1 MAKLSF
7 TEMLAARKAAQ
18 TNGTEAEAPKEE
30 KASEEKVE
38 SAPVIEE
45 ASKPA
50 GNSFLQRLQSAAANV
65 KPAVEETPSFSPI
78 KPVEPIPNVITAAN
92 LAASKLPT
100 QETSA
105 LIGEDSVVVEQIR
118 QRIAD
123 LQTMENGQIKESMKV
138 LQGMLLANPSA
149 CALMLPEDT
158 GLLVRALRKMTGNT
172 QALMIA
178 NAKPSRKTKEALI
191 SGLEKMSVA
200 DLAKLASDQD
210 WD

>member
-7 TEMLAARKAAQ
+7 TEMLAARKATQ
-18 TNGTEAEAPKEE
+18 TTGEAMPSLLPQETEAPKE
-30 KASEEKVE
+30 SP
-38 SAPVIEE
+38 APDPVP
-45 ASKPA
+45 APA

-65 KPAVEETPSFSPI
+65 KPAIEEAPSFSPI

-92 LAASKLPT
+92 LAASKLQT
-100 QETSA
+100 QEAVAVT
-105 LIGEDSVVVEQIR
+105 GEDSVVVEQIR

>member
-18 TNGTEAEAPKEE
+18 TNGEAA
-30 KASEEKVE
+30 ASEEKVE
-38 SAPVIEE
+38 PAPVVEE

-50 GNSFLQRLQSAAANV
+50 GNSFLQRLQSAAVNV
-65 KPAVEETPSFSPI
+65 KPAVEEVPSFSPI

-105 LIGEDSVVVEQIR
+105 LTGEDSVVVEQIR

-178 NAKPSRKTKEALI
+178 NSKPSRKTKET
-191 SGLEKMSVA
+191 STSSLEKLSVA